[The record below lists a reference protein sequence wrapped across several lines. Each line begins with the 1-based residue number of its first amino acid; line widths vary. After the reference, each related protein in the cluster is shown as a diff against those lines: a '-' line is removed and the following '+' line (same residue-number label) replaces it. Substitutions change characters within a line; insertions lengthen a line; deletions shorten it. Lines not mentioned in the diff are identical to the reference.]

1 MKTSL
6 FFIGIILIL
15 TSCIK
20 EVDFRVSEVP
30 KQLVINSV
38 LQAYQPVKVKVSGLQ
53 SILDTSL
60 LFIDNAIVMVAEEG
74 GNIDT
79 LSYLSK
85 GNYESTIYCEPGKA
99 YHLTVKAEGYPTV
112 FAADTVPY
120 KTMIKRATMKESMT
134 VDEDGRPHI
143 DYTISFEK
151 QTSSTNFYE
160 LFFVNQWK
168 HDSIYQ
174 IYFESTAASVDPIIL
189 ASGTTDY
196 NFTTYLFNDA
206 SLTTNE
212 YTLAMKMVNA
222 ISPGGEFK
230 NPIVTIRDKAHAA
243 VLRTGSRA
251 YYEYR
256 NSWEKHQHFKNDS
269 IQSGDFIFVP
279 LMGEPQDMYSN
290 IENGLGIFVA
300 FSQDFYLFNE

>member
-1 MKTSL
+1 
-6 FFIGIILIL
+6 
-15 TSCIK
+15 
-20 EVDFRVSEVP
+20 
-30 KQLVINSV
+30 V
-38 LQAYQPVKVKVSGLQ
+38 LQAYQPITVKVSGLQ
-53 SILDTSL
+53 SILDTSI
-60 LFIDNAIVMVAEEG
+60 LFIDNAQVILDEEDE
-74 GNIDT
+74 NTDT
-79 LSYLSK
+79 LGYLSN
-85 GNYESTIYCEPGKA
+85 GNYESAIYAEPGKA
-99 YHLTVKAEGYPTV
+99 YRLTVKAEGYPTA
-112 FAADTVPY
+112 FATDTVPY

-134 VDEDGRPHI
+134 VDEDGRPHR
-143 DYTISFEK
+143 DYTLSFDK
-151 QTSSTNFYE
+151 KTSTTNFYE
-160 LFFVNQWK
+160 LFFVNQRK
-168 HDSIYQ
+168 YDSIYQ
-174 IYFESTAASVDPIIL
+174 IYFETNAASIDPIIL

-212 YTLAMKMVNA
+212 YTLAMKMVHA

-230 NPIVTIRDKAHAA
+230 NPIITISDNAHAA

-256 NSWEKHQHFKNDS
+256 NAWEKHQHFKNDS
-269 IQSGDFIFVP
+269 IQTGDFIFVP